1 MSERKSHKLII
12 TEAVLAELP
21 NNQQVDSTA
30 DGLMMRI
37 WMSGRQDGLRLTEY
51 GDFIFRMAEIEY
63 YQSVFKLREGTSEHA
78 YVMEINKKIKCP
90 FYLGVNKIEGKKKQ
104 PYIRL
109 YDSKIAMMIELYGD
123 IVSYLDSVKVRK

>member
-1 MSERKSHKLII
+1 MNERKPLKQII

-21 NNQQVDSTA
+21 NNHSVDSSA
-30 DGLMMRI
+30 DSLMMRI
-37 WMSGRQDGLRLTEY
+37 WVSGRQDGLRLTEY
-51 GDFIFRMAEIEY
+51 GDFLFRMAEIEY
-63 YQSVFKLREGTSEHA
+63 YQCDFKLREGTSEHA

-90 FYLGVNKIEGKKKQ
+90 FFLGVNKIEGKKKQ

-109 YDSKIAMMIELYGD
+109 YDSKIAMMIELYGN

>member
-63 YQSVFKLREGTSEHA
+63 YQSNFKLREGTSEHA

>member
-63 YQSVFKLREGTSEHA
+63 YQSDFKLREGTSEHA

-109 YDSKIAMMIELYGD
+109 YDSKIAMMIELYGH

>member
-1 MSERKSHKLII
+1 MTERKSHKLII

-21 NNQQVDSTA
+21 ENQRLDSKA
-30 DGLMMRI
+30 DELMVRI
-37 WMSGRQDGLRLTEY
+37 WASGRQDGLRLTEY
-51 GDFIFRMAEIEY
+51 GDFIFRTAEIEY
-63 YQSVFKLREGTSEHA
+63 YQSDFKIREGTSDHA
-78 YVMEINKKIKCP
+78 YIMEIHKKIKCP

-123 IVSYLDSVKVRK
+123 IVSYLDSIKVRK

>member
-1 MSERKSHKLII
+1 MTSSKSHKLII

-21 NNQQVDSTA
+21 SSQSVDSTA

-63 YQSVFKLREGTSEHA
+63 YQSDFKLREGTSEHA

-90 FYLGVNKIEGKKKQ
+90 FYLGVNKIEGKKKK

-109 YDSKIAMMIELYGD
+109 YDSKIAMMIELYGN

>member
-21 NNQQVDSTA
+21 ENKSIDSTA
-30 DGLMMRI
+30 DNLMMRI
-37 WMSGRQDGLRLTEY
+37 WISGRQDGLRLTEY

-63 YQSVFKLREGTSEHA
+63 YQSDFKLRQGTSEHA

-123 IVSYLDSVKVRK
+123 IVSYLDSIKVRK

>member
-123 IVSYLDSVKVRK
+123 IVSYLDSIKVRK

>member
-1 MSERKSHKLII
+1 MTERKTIKQVI

-21 NNQQVDSTA
+21 EKFQVDSTA
-30 DGLMMRI
+30 DKLMMRI
-37 WMSGRQDGLRLTEY
+37 WISGRQDGLRLTEY

-63 YQSVFKLREGTSEHA
+63 YQSDFKIREGSSEHA

-109 YDSKIAMMIELYGD
+109 YDSKIAMMISLYGD
-123 IVSYLDSVKVRK
+123 IVSYLDSIKAKK

>member
-63 YQSVFKLREGTSEHA
+63 YQSDFKLREGTSEHA

-123 IVSYLDSVKVRK
+123 IVSYLDSIKVRK

>member
-21 NNQQVDSTA
+21 RNQSVDSTA

-51 GDFIFRMAEIEY
+51 GDFIFRTAEIEY
-63 YQSVFKLREGTSEHA
+63 YQSNFKLREGTSEHA

-123 IVSYLDSVKVRK
+123 IVSYLDSIKVRK

>member
-21 NNQQVDSTA
+21 NSQQVDSTA

>member
-51 GDFIFRMAEIEY
+51 GDFIFRTAEIEY
-63 YQSVFKLREGTSEHA
+63 YQSNFKLREGTSEHA

>member
-1 MSERKSHKLII
+1 MTSVKSHKLII

-21 NNQQVDSTA
+21 HNHTIDSTA
-30 DGLMMRI
+30 DNLMMRI

-51 GDFIFRMAEIEY
+51 GDFIFRTAEIEY
-63 YQSVFKLREGTSEHA
+63 YQSDFKLRSETSEHA

>member
-12 TEAVLAELP
+12 PEAVLAELP

-63 YQSVFKLREGTSEHA
+63 YQSDFKLREGTSEHA

-109 YDSKIAMMIELYGD
+109 YDSKIAMMIELYGN

>member
-30 DGLMMRI
+30 DGLMMRL

-123 IVSYLDSVKVRK
+123 IVSYLDSIKVRK

>member
-1 MSERKSHKLII
+1 MSERKSLKQII

-21 NNQQVDSTA
+21 DNNSVDSTA
-30 DGLMMRI
+30 DNLMMRI

-63 YQSVFKLREGTSEHA
+63 YQSEFKLREGTSEHS

-90 FYLGVNKIEGKKKQ
+90 FFLGVNKIEGKKKQ

-109 YDSKIAMMIELYGD
+109 YDSKIAMMIELYGN

>member
-1 MSERKSHKLII
+1 MTSVKSHKLII

-21 NNQQVDSTA
+21 HNHTVDSTA
-30 DGLMMRI
+30 DNLMMRI

-63 YQSVFKLREGTSEHA
+63 YQSDFKLRQGISEHA

>member
-1 MSERKSHKLII
+1 MSERKPLKQII

-21 NNQQVDSTA
+21 NSHSVDSSA
-30 DGLMMRI
+30 DSLMMRI
-37 WMSGRQDGLRLTEY
+37 WVSGRQDGLRLTEY
-51 GDFIFRMAEIEY
+51 GDFLFRMAEIEY
-63 YQSVFKLREGTSEHA
+63 YQCDFKLREGTSEHA

-90 FYLGVNKIEGKKKQ
+90 FFLGVNKIEGKKKQ

-123 IVSYLDSVKVRK
+123 IVSYLDSIKVKK

>member
-1 MSERKSHKLII
+1 MTNRKSIKQII

-21 NNQQVDSTA
+21 DNKSIDSTA
-30 DGLMMRI
+30 DNLMMRI
-37 WMSGRQDGLRLTEY
+37 WISGRQDGLRLTEY

-63 YQSVFKLREGTSEHA
+63 YQSDFKLRQGTSEHA

-109 YDSKIAMMIELYGD
+109 YDSKIAMMISLYGNLD
-123 IVSYLDSVKVRK
+123 SYLKSVRIRK